1 MNIDLRNASKGV
13 KIYNGNMI
21 KKSIFLISCIIFL
34 TSCTKSYSTIDS
46 NLQTKVDSILQNKIS
61 EINAVSG
68 QAIVMDIQTN
78 EIKAMVGN
86 GQKQPSS
93 LMRAV
98 SIHKAL
104 ATGKVHLSDT
114 VDTEQGIAIINGDT
128 IKDHNWH
135 RGGYG
140 KITLKQG
147 LASESEIAVSKA
159 LQMAGVET
167 VDSLVTP
174 LEMLK
179 LFNGII
185 KNDSLKSAFRYC
197 ITDGLG
203 KQASSDKVEVA
214 GLSGRNI
221 VSKDNPE
228 KPEYAVEFIG
238 YFPAD
243 APKYSIIVSM
253 NKIGLPASG
262 GLMAGSVFKDI
273 VESMNL
279 NH

>member
-1 MNIDLRNASKGV
+1 M
-13 KIYNGNMI
+13 KIIILLGCIATMI
-21 KKSIFLISCIIFL
+21 A
-34 TSCTKSYSTIDS
+34 CTPTKQSTIDTT
-46 NLQTKVDSILQNKIS
+46 LQTKVDSILQNKMS
-61 EINAVSG
+61 EINAISG
-68 QAIVMDIQTN
+68 QAIIMDIQAN

-86 GQKQPSS
+86 GKKQLSS

-104 ATGKVHLSDT
+104 ETSKVVLSDS
-114 VDTEQGIAIINGDT
+114 VDTGNGVIILNGDT
-128 IKDHNWH
+128 IFDHNWH

-140 KITLKQG
+140 KITLKKG
-147 LASESEIAVSKA
+147 MACESDIAIRLVLDA
-159 LQMAGVET
+159 TGVEA

-197 ITDGLG
+197 VTDGLG
-203 KQASSDKVEVA
+203 RPASSDKVEVA
-214 GLSGRNI
+214 GLSGRYV
-221 VSKDNPE
+221 VSKTNPE

-243 APKYSIIVSM
+243 EPKYSIIVSM
-253 NKIGLPASG
+253 NKIGFPASG
-262 GLMAGSVFKDI
+262 GLMAGSVFKEI
-273 VESMNL
+273 VDYMN
-279 NH
+279 N

>member
-1 MNIDLRNASKGV
+1 MDKR
-13 KIYNGNMI
+13 KIKYSGLVLM
-21 KKSIFLISCIIFL
+21 LISML
-34 TSCTKSYSTIDS
+34 GLASCSKPTISIDPD
-46 NLQTKVDSILQNKIS
+46 LQTKVDSILQSKMS
-61 EINAVSG
+61 EINTISG
-68 QAIVMDIQTN
+68 QAIVMDMEGN
-78 EIKAMVGN
+78 IKAMVGN
-86 GQKQPSS
+86 GQKQTSS
-93 LMRAV
+93 LMRTV
-98 SIHKAL
+98 PLHKAL
-104 ATGKVHLSDT
+104 ETCKVHLSDT
-114 VDTEQGIAIINGDT
+114 IDTEEGIAIINGDT

-147 LASESEIAVSKA
+147 LACESKIAVAKA
-159 LQMAGVET
+159 LQIAGVEA

-185 KNDSLKSAFRYC
+185 KNDSLKSAFRYS

-203 KQASSDKVEVA
+203 KPASSEKVEVA

-221 VSKDNPE
+221 VSEANPE
-228 KPEYAVEFIG
+228 KIEYAVEFIG

-262 GLMAGSVFKDI
+262 GLMAGSVFREI
-273 VESMNL
+273 VECIIK
-279 NH
+279 

>member
-1 MNIDLRNASKGV
+1 MR
-13 KIYNGNMI
+13 KILLALFGI
-21 KKSIFLISCIIFL
+21 GCIA
-34 TSCTKSYSTIDS
+34 CTPTKQSTIDTT
-46 NLQTKVDSILQNKIS
+46 LQTKVDSILQNKMS
-61 EINAVSG
+61 EINAISG
-68 QAIVMDIQTN
+68 QAIVMDMAGN
-78 EIKAMVGN
+78 IKAMVGN
-86 GQKQPSS
+86 GKKQSSS
-93 LMRAV
+93 LLRTV
-98 SIHKAL
+98 SFHKAL
-104 ATGKVHLSDT
+104 ETGKVHLSDT
-114 VDTEQGIAIINGDT
+114 VDTEEGIAIINGDT

-147 LASESEIAVSKA
+147 LACNSSIAVAKA
-159 LQMAGVET
+159 TQMAGVEA

-185 KNDSLKSAFRYC
+185 KNDSLKSALRYY

-214 GLSGRNI
+214 GFSGRSTI
-221 VSKDNPE
+221 SED
-228 KPEYAVEFIG
+228 EYAVEFIG

-243 APKYSIIVSM
+243 TPKYSIIVSM

-273 VESMNL
+273 VDCIPTE
-279 NH
+279 

>member
-1 MNIDLRNASKGV
+1 M
-13 KIYNGNMI
+13 IY
-21 KKSIFLISCIIFL
+21 L
-34 TSCTKSYSTIDS
+34 TYVQKSYSNMKKTIIGVCMATMIACTPTKQSTIDTT
-46 NLQTKVDSILQNKIS
+46 LQFKVDSILQNKMS
-61 EINAVSG
+61 EINAISG
-68 QAIVMDIQTN
+68 QAIVMDMTSN
-78 EIKAMVGN
+78 IKAIVGN
-86 GQKQPSS
+86 GKKQLSS
-93 LMRAV
+93 LMRTV

-104 ATGKVHLSDT
+104 ETGKVHLSDT
-114 VDTEQGIAIINGDT
+114 VDTEEGIAIINGDT

-147 LASESEIAVSKA
+147 LACNSSIAVAKA
-159 LQMAGVET
+159 TQMAGVEAA
-167 VDSLVTP
+167 DSLVTP

-179 LFNGII
+179 LFNSII
-185 KNDSLKSAFRYC
+185 KNDSLKSALRYY

-214 GLSGRNI
+214 GFSGRSTI
-221 VSKDNPE
+221 SVDNSE

-262 GLMAGSVFKDI
+262 GLMAGSIFKDI
-273 VESMNL
+273 VDCMAAK
-279 NH
+279 

>member
-1 MNIDLRNASKGV
+1 MILKNSLFNI
-13 KIYNGNMI
+13 
-21 KKSIFLISCIIFL
+21 L
-34 TSCTKSYSTIDS
+34 TILLLSSSCTKPNSTIDL
-46 NLQTKVDSILQNKIS
+46 NLQTKVDSILQLKMS
-61 EINAVSG
+61 EINAISG
-68 QAIVMDIQTN
+68 QAIVMDMKSN
-78 EIKAMVGN
+78 IKAMVGN
-86 GQKQPSS
+86 GQKQASS
-93 LMRAV
+93 LMRTV
-98 SIHKAL
+98 SLHKAL
-104 ATGKVHLSDT
+104 ETGKVHLSDT
-114 VDTEQGIAIINGDT
+114 VDTEEGIAIINGDT

-147 LASESEIAVSKA
+147 LAFESKTAVAKA

-185 KNDSLKSAFRYC
+185 KNDSLKSAFRYS

-203 KQASSDKVEVA
+203 KPASSEKVEVA

-221 VSKDNPE
+221 VSEANPE
-228 KPEYAVEFIG
+228 KIEYAVEFIG

-262 GLMAGSVFKDI
+262 GLMAGSVFREI
-273 VESMNL
+273 VECIIK
-279 NH
+279 

>member
-1 MNIDLRNASKGV
+1 
-13 KIYNGNMI
+13 
-21 KKSIFLISCIIFL
+21 
-34 TSCTKSYSTIDS
+34 
-46 NLQTKVDSILQNKIS
+46 
-61 EINAVSG
+61 
-68 QAIVMDIQTN
+68 
-78 EIKAMVGN
+78 MVGN

-93 LMRAV
+93 LMRT
-98 SIHKAL
+98 IFLHEAL

-114 VDTEQGIAIINGDT
+114 VDTEEGVAIINGDT
-128 IKDHNWH
+128 IFDHNWH

-147 LASESEIAVSKA
+147 LACNSSIAVAKA
-159 LQMAGVET
+159 TQMASVET

-185 KNDSLKSAFRYC
+185 KNDSLKSALRYY

-214 GLSGRNI
+214 GFSGRKTI
-221 VSKDNPE
+221 SED
-228 KPEYAVEFIG
+228 EYAVEFIG
-238 YFPAD
+238 YFPSD

-253 NKIGLPASG
+253 NKKGLPASG

-273 VESMNL
+273 VNCIIK
-279 NH
+279 